1 MELAVGLLAV
11 SAAVA
16 TVVLLVAL
24 PRIGMPGR
32 TTLFL
37 RFAAVAGVSAVGSSS
52 MYFIYT
58 AGGGILSLV
67 LGDVAM
73 VLAPSLLL
81 VAVSV
86 LEGRAALR
94 TSLAVVALALIVAVV
109 TATVPLPG
117 SLVVKALAL
126 ALACAACAVVAFRA
140 DIDPFAPVRLIA
152 LTTAVFA
159 LYCVARVIVG
169 VTAGWT
175 SALYLVGFSYAPAT
189 VLGGVAVVLVGAA
202 AVRLRFGRRE
212 PVEEIVCP
220 NGAAVVVGD
229 WDLAVAAYG
238 SDRVHELV
246 AQLRQAARD
255 LDPRAL
261 DVPRG
266 AELTTPDPLEAMGA
280 RLRAEYGWE
289 AEDVILLVDGSSTA
303 AIRTQT
309 GPVRRQRW
317 WHLGRS

>member
-1 MELAVGLLAV
+1 MELAVGLVAV

-37 RFAAVAGVSAVGSSS
+37 RFAAVAGVSAVGSSA

-86 LEGRAALR
+86 LDGRGALR

-159 LYCVARVIVG
+159 LYCIARVIVG

-212 PVEEIVCP
+212 LGGEIVCP

-266 AELTTPDPLEAMGA
+266 AELTTADPLEAVGA

-289 AEDVILLVDGSSTA
+289 AEDVILLVDGASTS
-303 AIRTQT
+303 AIRTQP

-317 WHLGRS
+317 WPLGRS

>member
-1 MELAVGLLAV
+1 MELALGLVAV

-16 TVVLLVAL
+16 AVVLFVAM
-24 PRIGMPGR
+24 PRIGTPGR

-37 RFAAVAGVSAVGSSS
+37 RFAAVAGICAVGSSA

-86 LEGRAALR
+86 LDGRSARR
-94 TSLAVVALALIVAVV
+94 TSVAIVALILVVAIV

-126 ALACAACAVVAFRA
+126 TLACGACAAAALRA
-140 DIDPFAPVRLIA
+140 DIDPVSPVRLIA
-152 LTTAVFA
+152 LTNAVFA
-159 LYCVARVIVG
+159 VYCVVRVVVG
-169 VTAGWT
+169 VVAGWD

-189 VLGGVAVVLVGAA
+189 VLGAVAVLLCGVAVI
-202 AVRLRFGRRE
+202 RLRFGRHARVDE
-212 PVEEIVCP
+212 AACP
-220 NGAAVVVGD
+220 NGAVVVVGD
-229 WDLAVAAYG
+229 WELAVAAYG
-238 SDRVHELV
+238 ADRVHELV

-255 LDPRAL
+255 LDPRAVE
-261 DVPRG
+261 VPRG
-266 AELTTPDPLEAMGA
+266 SELSIPDPLPAVEEC
-280 RLRAEYGWE
+280 LRSDYGWA
-289 AEDVILLVDGSSTA
+289 AEDVILLVDGASTA

-309 GPVRRQRW
+309 GPVRPRRW
-317 WHLGRS
+317 WDLRRS

>member
-1 MELAVGLLAV
+1 MELAVGVVAV

-16 TVVLLVAL
+16 TVVLLVAM
-24 PRIGMPGR
+24 PRIGMPDR

-37 RFAAVAGVSAVGSSS
+37 RFAAVAGVSAVGSSA
-52 MYFIYT
+52 MYFIYA

-86 LEGRAALR
+86 LAGRRARR
-94 TSLAVVALALIVAVV
+94 TSLAVVALALTVAIV
-109 TATVPLPG
+109 TATVPLPA
-117 SLVVKALAL
+117 SLAVKALAL
-126 ALACAACAVVAFRA
+126 ALACAACAAAAFRA

-152 LTTAVFA
+152 VTTAVFA
-159 LYCVARVIVG
+159 LYCVARVVVG

-189 VLGGVAVVLVGAA
+189 VLGGVAVLLVGTA
-202 AVRLRFGRRE
+202 AVRLRFGRLERVDE
-212 PVEEIVCP
+212 VVCP

-238 SDRVHELV
+238 SERVHELV
-246 AQLRQAARD
+246 VQLRQAARD

-266 AELTTPDPLEAMGA
+266 AELTTPDPLEAVGA
-280 RLRAEYGWE
+280 RLRTTYGWE
-289 AEDVILLVDGSSTA
+289 AEDVILLVDGISTA
-303 AIRTQT
+303 AIRTQP

-317 WHLGRS
+317 QGLRRS